1 MKEYISNIITKRG
14 TPNISFKSSFHSTNE
29 YCVCVCVCVCV
40 CALTQS
46 CLTLCDPMDYSTPG
60 SSVHGS
66 FQGRLLEWVAISFL
80 VPNTGIKLMSPD
92 LVGRCFTTGPPTNI
106 FWVPPIGAIYSPV
119 YFIQFYQKSYQRES
133 SCL

>member
-1 MKEYISNIITKRG
+1 MKDYISNVITKRG

-29 YCVCVCVCVCV
+29 YCVCVCM

-60 SSVHGS
+60 SSVHGI
-66 FQGRLLEWVAISFL
+66 FQGRLLEWVAISFSL
-80 VPNTGIKLMSPD
+80 VPNPGIKPTSPD

-119 YFIQFYQKSYQRES
+119 YFI
-133 SCL
+133 